1 MVKIRVRVLGW
12 VGFSTRSAAVVVLVL
27 ARALAAEAWQSV
39 CRVER
44 CRVERESTVICLS
57 MARPTPRRLAANN
70 NPFEQII
77 ARTLPAQI
85 VYEDDELIVIND
97 QKPSAPLHLQVIP
110 KLPPVPR
117 DVKSLT
123 PDHAPLV
130 RRMQAVAAAQLQA
143 AGYDEVDSYVGFHV
157 PPFISVPHLHMH
169 VISPATQ
176 ILSGKRFKY
185 VPGSCWFWTSDRV
198 LEKLESRS
206 CLQWHMPW

>member
-1 MVKIRVRVLGW
+1 M
-12 VGFSTRSAAVVVLVL
+12 VVLVL
-27 ARALAAEAWQSV
+27 ARALAAEAWQSACG

-44 CRVERESTVICLS
+44 KRDDYRAREGTVICLS
-57 MARPTPRRLAANN
+57 MARVPAPTPRRLAAAN
-70 NPFEQII
+70 NPFAQII

-97 QKPSAPLHLQVIP
+97 EKPSAPLHLQVIP
-110 KLPPVPR
+110 KLSPVPR

-130 RRMQAVAAAQLQA
+130 RRMQAVAASQLQA
-143 AGYDEVDSYVGFHV
+143 AGYDERDSYVGFHV

-198 LEKLESRS
+198 LEKLESLR
-206 CLQWHMPW
+206 CLEWHLPW